1 MRPETPLLTEKAR
14 VLRRDVFTM
23 IHECGDG
30 HPGAALSIADLITA
44 LYFHV
49 LRVDPKNPDWPE
61 RDRFILS
68 KGHACPAYYA
78 ALARR
83 GFFPVEWLPTLRR
96 LGSPLQG
103 HPVMNKTPGVDM
115 TTGSLGHGIPIGAG
129 MAAAGRLAGR
139 NYFVYVITGDG
150 ELNEGIVWE
159 AAQSAAHMRLGR
171 LIAFVDR
178 NGWQSGGYV
187 KDVSGF
193 TNIGPAFAAF
203 GWHTQEIDGHDFDQ
217 ILDAVE
223 EAQADTVRP
232 SLIVARTVKGKGIP
246 FTEND
251 NSWHKRVPT
260 RAELEAA
267 LKHLENG

>member
-1 MRPETPLLTEKAR
+1 MRPETPMLTEKAR

-23 IHECGDG
+23 IHQCGDG

-68 KGHACPAYYA
+68 KGHACPVYYA

-171 LIAFVDR
+171 LIAFVDH

-217 ILDAVE
+217 ILDAVA
-223 EAQADTVRP
+223 EAQANTVRP
-232 SLIVARTVKGKGIP
+232 SVIVARTVKGKGIP

>member
-23 IHECGDG
+23 IHQCGDG

-49 LRVDPKNPDWPE
+49 LRVDPKNPNWPE

-171 LIAFVDR
+171 LIAFVDH

-217 ILDAVE
+217 ILDAVA